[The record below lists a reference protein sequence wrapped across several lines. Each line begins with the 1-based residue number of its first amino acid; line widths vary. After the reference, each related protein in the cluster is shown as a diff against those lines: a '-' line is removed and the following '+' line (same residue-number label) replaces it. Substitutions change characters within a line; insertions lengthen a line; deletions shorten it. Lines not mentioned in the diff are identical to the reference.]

1 MKMNQSEV
9 RKALGY
15 CGLFATRET
24 VNEAMEYAHTI
35 IADACGKNNKIG
47 VVTAVGVFHNA
58 LIDHI
63 VRNFDLVPKGEE
75 EPVFIRTCPK
85 SGTDFRLS
93 DKYYDGAVYIDTPN
107 GCVSIFVDTESKQ
120 TVVRAY
126 DGGDG
131 DDGEPNP
138 EVVFMTKIWEKQP

>member
-24 VNEAMEYAHTI
+24 VQEAMEYAHT
-35 IADACGKNNKIG
+35 IADACGKNNKVG
-47 VVTAVGVFHNA
+47 VLTAVGVFHNS

-63 VRNFDLVPKGEE
+63 IRNYDLVPKGEE
-75 EPVFIRTCPK
+75 PVFIPNCTSPD
-85 SGTDFRLS
+85 TDFRLS
-93 DKYYDGAVYIDTPN
+93 EKSYDGAVYIDTPN

-138 EVVFMTKIWEKQP
+138 EVGIMTKIWEKQP